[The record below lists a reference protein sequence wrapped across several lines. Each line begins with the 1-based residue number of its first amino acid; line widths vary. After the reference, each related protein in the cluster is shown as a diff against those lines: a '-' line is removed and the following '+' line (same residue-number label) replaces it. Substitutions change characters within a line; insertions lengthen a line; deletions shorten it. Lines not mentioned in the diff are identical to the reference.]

1 MCFHDQGLW
10 CLPNSRHL
18 FGQKKF
24 KRKIYV
30 ALAFP
35 EIFKVAAVLLQIFD
49 NEPTLLFLIGL
60 LILSIQQTSLGSV
73 TSILTPKLNVIIFI
87 AVLLRLLVR
96 SCFHRIFDVWLLGVV
111 C

>member
-1 MCFHDQGLW
+1 MYD
-10 CLPNSRHL
+10 
-18 FGQKKF
+18 QKKF
-24 KRKIYV
+24 KRKVYL

-60 LILSIQQTSLGSV
+60 LIVSIQQISLESV
-73 TSILTPKLNVIIFI
+73 TSISTHKLNLIIFV
-87 AVLLRLLVR
+87 AVFLRFTIR
-96 SCFHRIFDVWLLGVV
+96 SLFHHITDIWLLGMV